1 MLHQCR
7 SLPSLVCKLECAR
20 ARAHVGTFPS
30 QVRFPVRIVC
40 LVCLSQRHVI
50 FGSLHIAVL
59 MLFLCGSKHAP
70 QLLRGLVIGAGII
83 SVLLRVLLGGT
94 CSLRSAHTADELVYG
109 LQFVSSVQLVSA
121 VAMSL
126 VRYKSEGAVLPP
138 KLALLGALSLANLF
152 AGIRWLMH
160 DHPEDTVRALMLS
173 SALLGLSSLVFLYRT
188 KSRMV
193 AGVLCLAPLLMVVFG
208 IVSAAFPIDRQG
220 RLVPRGPDDD
230 EVATNA

>member
-1 MLHQCR
+1 
-7 SLPSLVCKLECAR
+7 
-20 ARAHVGTFPS
+20 
-30 QVRFPVRIVC
+30 
-40 LVCLSQRHVI
+40 
-50 FGSLHIAVL
+50 
-59 MLFLCGSKHAP
+59 
-70 QLLRGLVIGAGII
+70 
-83 SVLLRVLLGGT
+83 
-94 CSLRSAHTADELVYG
+94 
-109 LQFVSSVQLVSA
+109 
-121 VAMSL
+121 
-126 VRYKSEGAVLPP
+126 
-138 KLALLGALSLANLF
+138 
-152 AGIRWLMH
+152 MH